1 MFTGKETT
9 ESDPLRLSLIGTR
22 ASGKST
28 CIGLL
33 NLTAMDMVRDRQRAG
48 RTDSLRLTNAR
59 INELNSTIR
68 DVVGNLNH
76 GVFPEPTPSNQ
87 TFTSSLVLEFEPSGV
102 LGRVLG
108 NQAVAQFK
116 QFKRFM
122 PAPRIAELTITDVA
136 GETVG
141 DLMTN
146 FERGEYDLPDSH
158 VIEEVSRYIL
168 RSNAFVLIVDTEDL
182 YRSATNRG
190 PEGSHSYQDVALAR
204 FVDSLETYKRNNRGL
219 PPIQSVALIGTK
231 YDAVRNEMGISHL
244 GNLESREGMA
254 RFMDNFL
261 PQTWMS
267 LHNIV
272 DGNRLNVFF
281 SEVEMARSVD
291 GEAPRIRTEEGRLR
305 PVYSVDEYK
314 RLIDWI
320 GDLAA

>member
-190 PEGSHSYQDVALAR
+190 PEGSHSYQDVALASSLTPWKHTNGTIEDCHR
-204 FVDSLETYKRNNRGL
+204 YNRLPSLEPSMT
-219 PPIQSVALIGTK
+219 P
-231 YDAVRNEMGISHL
+231 
-244 GNLESREGMA
+244 
-254 RFMDNFL
+254 
-261 PQTWMS
+261 
-267 LHNIV
+267 
-272 DGNRLNVFF
+272 
-281 SEVEMARSVD
+281 
-291 GEAPRIRTEEGRLR
+291 
-305 PVYSVDEYK
+305 
-314 RLIDWI
+314 
-320 GDLAA
+320 